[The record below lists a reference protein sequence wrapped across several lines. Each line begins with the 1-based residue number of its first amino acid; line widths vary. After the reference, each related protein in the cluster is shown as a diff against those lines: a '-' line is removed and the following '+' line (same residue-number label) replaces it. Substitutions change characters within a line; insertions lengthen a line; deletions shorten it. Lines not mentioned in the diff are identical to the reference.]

1 MSAADAAGAT
11 CLAKDMKVLRS
22 RSDFR
27 LCATIAVVTA
37 AAFAALAWFSHGRP
51 SFGAWRWPGADFS
64 RGGLHGGFNAG
75 SSPTPGTQSNTQAGT
90 DSGSDS
96 SASGISTYGL
106 RPAIPRALP
115 APPLAIA
122 RPLATT
128 DPAARPHRPLSAMAQ
143 LGKDIFFDRSLSG
156 SGRIS
161 CASCHSPDHAYGP
174 PDGRPAQFG
183 GIAMNLEGAR
193 AVPSLRYLD
202 HNPTFTIGA
211 PNIMPDTDAP
221 AVPPAAASGTVAA
234 TAKSGAQQTAAA
246 APPAPVPQ
254 GGFDWDGR
262 ANSLQEQAVGPL
274 LDPREMANRNLEV
287 VTDKLRHARYAKR
300 FIDLFGPNVMNNP
313 GQLIGEALFALGR
326 YQAED
331 VSFHPY
337 DSKYDWYLAGKA
349 QLSAQEMH
357 GLKLFEDPAKGN
369 CAACHI
375 DRPSRDGIF
384 PAAFTDYQFEA
395 LGVPR
400 NRALAQN
407 RDPHHFD
414 LGLCGPARA
423 DYRNQKNYCGL
434 FKTPTLRNVAT
445 RRVFFHNGVFH
456 TLNDVLHWYV
466 ERDTDPR
473 KWYPVERRGAVHK
486 YDDLPPQYRANID
499 VVDAPLDRKPGQAPA
514 LNDAEIADVI
524 AFLNTLTDGYRPDG
538 SMSAKAGAQ
547 ADTQAAAAASQARTA
562 ASQ

>member
-1 MSAADAAGAT
+1 
-11 CLAKDMKVLRS
+11 
-22 RSDFR
+22 
-27 LCATIAVVTA
+27 
-37 AAFAALAWFSHGRP
+37 
-51 SFGAWRWPGADFS
+51 
-64 RGGLHGGFNAG
+64 
-75 SSPTPGTQSNTQAGT
+75 
-90 DSGSDS
+90 
-96 SASGISTYGL
+96 
-106 RPAIPRALP
+106 
-115 APPLAIA
+115 
-122 RPLATT
+122 
-128 DPAARPHRPLSAMAQ
+128 MAQ
-143 LGKDIFFDRSLSG
+143 LGRDIFFDRSLSA
-156 SGRIS
+156 SGRQS
-161 CASCHSPDHAYGP
+161 CASCHSPEHAYGP
-174 PDGRPAQFG
+174 PDGHPVQFG
-183 GIAMNLEGAR
+183 GINMNLEGAR

-211 PNIMPDTDAP
+211 PSIMPDTDAP
-221 AVPPAAASGTVAA
+221 AVPPAAVSGTVAA
-234 TAKSGAQQTAAA
+234 TAKSGAQLAA
-246 APPAPVPQ
+246 APPPVPVPQ

-262 ANSLQEQAVGPL
+262 ANTLQEQAVGPL
-274 LDPREMANRNLEV
+274 LDAHEMANRNLDV

-300 FIDLFGPNVMNNP
+300 FTDLFGPNVLNNS

-326 YQAED
+326 YQAEE

-375 DRPSRDGIF
+375 DKPSRDGVF

-400 NRALAQN
+400 NRALAHN

-445 RRVFFHNGVFH
+445 RQVFFHNGVFH
-456 TLNDVLHWYV
+456 TLDDVLHWYV
-466 ERDTDPR
+466 ERDTNPR
-473 KWYPVERRGAVHK
+473 KWYPADRRGVVQK

-499 VVDAPLDRKPGQAPA
+499 VVDAPLDRKPGQTPA
-514 LNDAEIADVI
+514 LNEAEIADVI
-524 AFLNTLTDGYRPDG
+524 AFLNTLTDGYRPAG
-538 SMSAKAGAQ
+538 STSTSRGAQ
-547 ADTQAAAAASQARTA
+547 PGTPPGQHAATASPTAQPVAAQ
-562 ASQ
+562 

>member
-1 MSAADAAGAT
+1 M
-11 CLAKDMKVLRS
+11 AKDMKVLGS

-37 AAFAALAWFSHGRP
+37 AAFGALAWFSHGKQC
-51 SFGAWRWPGADFS
+51 FGAWRWPDVELS
-64 RGGLHGGFNAG
+64 RGGLHADFNAG
-75 SSPTPGTQSNTQAGT
+75 SSPASGT
-90 DSGSDS
+90 DSG
-96 SASGISTYGL
+96 ASGSGTYGP
-106 RPAIPRALP
+106 RAAIPRALP
-115 APPLAIA
+115 APPLAAA
-122 RPLATT
+122 RPLAIT
-128 DPAARPHRPLSAMAQ
+128 DPAAHPHRPLSAMAQ

-211 PNIMPDTDAP
+211 PNIMPDTDSP
-221 AVPPAAASGTVAA
+221 AVSPAAVSGAVAA
-234 TAKSGAQQTAAA
+234 IAKSGAPQTAPG

-274 LDPREMANRNLEV
+274 LDPHEMANRNLDV
-287 VTDKLRHARYAKR
+287 VTDKLRHAGYAKR

-456 TLNDVLHWYV
+456 TLTDVLHWYV

-473 KWYPVERRGAVHK
+473 KWYPAERYGAVHK

-538 SMSAKAGAQ
+538 PVGAKAGEQ
-547 ADTQAAAAASQARTA
+547 ADPPPAAAASRARTA

>member
-1 MSAADAAGAT
+1 
-11 CLAKDMKVLRS
+11 MKLLGS

-27 LCATIAVVTA
+27 LCATLVVVTA
-37 AAFAALAWFSHGRP
+37 AAFAALAWFSHGKHD
-51 SFGAWRWPGADFS
+51 FNAWRWPGVHFL
-64 RGGLHGGFNAG
+64 RGGLNAG
-75 SSPTPGTQSNTQAGT
+75 LNAGASTGSAAGSNANSSANSSAPGTVPDG
-90 DSGSDS
+90 
-96 SASGISTYGL
+96 
-106 RPAIPRALP
+106 PRAAMPHALP
-115 APPLAIA
+115 APSLAA
-122 RPLATT
+122 AKPFVAA
-128 DPAARPHRPLSAMAQ
+128 DPATRPHPPLSAMAQ
-143 LGKDIFFDRSLSG
+143 LGKEIFFDRSLSG
-156 SGRIS
+156 SGRMS

-183 GIAMNLEGAR
+183 GIGMNLEGSR

-202 HNPTFTIGA
+202 HNPTFTIGV

-221 AVPPAAASGTVAA
+221 NVPPTAVSGTVAA
-234 TAKSGAQQTAAA
+234 SAKSGAAQTASA

-262 ANSLQEQAVGPL
+262 VNTLQDQAIGPL
-274 LDPREMANRNLEV
+274 LDPHEMANRNLDV
-287 VTDKLRHARYAKR
+287 VTGKLRHARYAQR
-300 FIDLFGPNVMNNP
+300 FTDLFGPNVLNNP

-375 DRPSRDGIF
+375 DKPSRDGVF

-400 NRALAQN
+400 NRALAEN

-414 LGLCGPARA
+414 LGLCGPVRA
-423 DYRNQKNYCGL
+423 DYRTQKNYCGL

-456 TLNDVLHWYV
+456 TLDDVLHWYV

-473 KWYPVERRGAVHK
+473 KWYPVDRRGTVHK

-538 SMSAKAGAQ
+538 STGTRP
-547 ADTQAAAAASQARTA
+547 DRLLNGRPAAASPNARA
-562 ASQ
+562 VASQ

>member
-1 MSAADAAGAT
+1 
-11 CLAKDMKVLRS
+11 MKSLSS

-37 AAFAALAWFSHGRP
+37 AAFAALAWFSHGKQH
-51 SFGAWRWPGADFS
+51 FGAWRWPGVDFLQ
-64 RGGLHGGFNAG
+64 GGLSAV
-75 SSPTPGTQSNTQAGT
+75 SIAS
-90 DSGSDS
+90 S
-96 SASGISTYGL
+96 SAASSAGVSAPSTGTYGSHA
-106 RPAIPRALP
+106 AIQPVLQ
-115 APPLAIA
+115 APPLAAA
-122 RPLATT
+122 RPLAATGPT
-128 DPAARPHRPLSAMAQ
+128 ALHHPPLSAMAQ

-156 SGRIS
+156 SGRMS
-161 CASCHSPDHAYGP
+161 CASCHNPDHAFGP

-183 GIAMNLEGAR
+183 GIGMNLQGAR

-202 HNPTFTIGA
+202 HNPTFTIGVS
-211 PNIMPDTDAP
+211 NIMPDTDAP
-221 AVPPAAASGTVAA
+221 NVPPNAASGTVAA
-234 TAKSGAQQTAAA
+234 TAKSAAPQTAAA

-262 ANSLQEQAVGPL
+262 VNTLQEQAVGPL
-274 LDPREMANRNLEV
+274 LDPREMANRNLDV
-287 VTDKLRHARYAKR
+287 VTGKLRHARYAQR
-300 FIDLFGPNVMNNP
+300 FTDLFGPNVLNNP
-313 GQLIGEALFALGR
+313 GQLIGEALFALAR

-331 VSFHPY
+331 ASFHPY
-337 DSKYDWYLAGKA
+337 DSKYDWYLAGEA

-375 DRPSRDGIF
+375 DKPSRDGVF

-400 NRALAQN
+400 NRALAEN

-414 LGLCGPARA
+414 LGLCGPVRA
-423 DYRNQKNYCGL
+423 DYRTQTNYCGL

-456 TLNDVLHWYV
+456 TLDDVLHWYV

-473 KWYPVERRGAVHK
+473 KWYPVDRRGAVHQ
-486 YDDLPPQYRANID
+486 YDDLPPRYRANID
-499 VVDAPLDRKPGQAPA
+499 VVDAPFDRKAGQAPA

-524 AFLNTLTDGYRPDG
+524 AFLSTLTDGYRPG
-538 SMSAKAGAQ
+538 ASTGAKPNTSLRTPQ
-547 ADTQAAAAASQARTA
+547 DTQPATVSPNARSIASQ
-562 ASQ
+562 Q

>member
-1 MSAADAAGAT
+1 M
-11 CLAKDMKVLRS
+11 
-22 RSDFR
+22 
-27 LCATIAVVTA
+27 VTA
-37 AAFAALAWFSHGRP
+37 AAFAALAWFSHGKHH
-51 SFGAWRWPGADFS
+51 FNAWRWPGVYF
-64 RGGLHGGFNAG
+64 LHGGMNAG
-75 SSPTPGTQSNTQAGT
+75 SSAGLNAGASTGSADGSNAA
-90 DSGSDS
+90 S
-96 SASGISTYGL
+96 SANLSTRSNAPGSVSSG
-106 RPAIPRALP
+106 PRAAMPHALP
-115 APPLAIA
+115 APSLATA
-122 RPLATT
+122 RPLVAT
-128 DPAARPHRPLSAMAQ
+128 DPATRPHPPLSAMAQ
-143 LGKDIFFDRSLSG
+143 LGKEIFFDRSLSG
-156 SGRIS
+156 SGRMS

-183 GIAMNLEGAR
+183 GIRMNLEGSR

-202 HNPTFTIGA
+202 HNPTFTIGV

-221 AVPPAAASGTVAA
+221 NVPPAAVSGTVAA
-234 TAKSGAQQTAAA
+234 SAKSGAAQTASA

-262 ANSLQEQAVGPL
+262 VNTLQEQATGPL
-274 LDPREMANRNLEV
+274 LDPHEMANRNLDV
-287 VTDKLRHARYAKR
+287 VTGKLRHARYAHR
-300 FIDLFGPNVMNNP
+300 FIDLFGPNVLNNP

-337 DSKYDWYLAGKA
+337 DSKYDWYLTGKA
-349 QLSAQEMH
+349 QLNAQEMH

-375 DRPSRDGIF
+375 DKPSRDGVF

-414 LGLCGPARA
+414 LGLCGPVRA

-445 RRVFFHNGVFH
+445 RQVFFHNGVFH
-456 TLNDVLHWYV
+456 TLDDVLHWYV

-473 KWYPVERRGAVHK
+473 
-486 YDDLPPQYRANID
+486 
-499 VVDAPLDRKPGQAPA
+499 
-514 LNDAEIADVI
+514 
-524 AFLNTLTDGYRPDG
+524 
-538 SMSAKAGAQ
+538 
-547 ADTQAAAAASQARTA
+547 
-562 ASQ
+562 